1 PPSSNT
7 SFPLHLLSLS
17 TMKTFAYAAAA
28 TVACLAT
35 QSSAYSDTA
44 CPISETVKLL
54 ALGDDQYLD
63 SCQTASGYTFVP
75 PSAYPTESQILLMC
89 LTPDC
94 HSLIADLLAL
104 EPADC
109 VINFGTVSINVLELA
124 ESFTPNCTALGL

>member
-1 PPSSNT
+1 
-7 SFPLHLLSLS
+7 
-17 TMKTFAYAAAA
+17 
-28 TVACLAT
+28 
-35 QSSAYSDTA
+35 
-44 CPISETVKLL
+44 
-54 ALGDDQYLD
+54 
-63 SCQTASGYTFVP
+63 
-75 PSAYPTESQILLMC
+75 MC